1 MVIGKKRDWR
11 SISDHREKHMRTR
24 MKNLII
30 TGRAIIG
37 LSTGAQAQD
46 NCSAEAIQTKSGEVA
61 TALQT
66 ISAEDPDRAQVLS
79 GEIEELMTAI
89 QNGADIST
97 VCVFFDDVIA
107 EAAS

>member
-1 MVIGKKRDWR
+1 MKK
-11 SISDHREKHMRTR
+11 
-24 MKNLII
+24 LII
-30 TGRAIIG
+30 TGLAIIG
-37 LSTGAQAQD
+37 LSTGALAQN

-66 ISAEDPDRAQVLS
+66 ISTKDPDRAQVLS